1 MKKLTVIDANSNRL
15 SIDVFKEL
23 WDVREMIMM
32 WIWRDI
38 KVRFSQSALG
48 VLWTLFPM
56 LSQVLIYTLIFGRLV
71 RLDSDGAPYALFALA
86 GVVPWIFFSQA
97 LNAVSSS
104 VYGAGSFLQ
113 KIYFPRLILP
123 IAAMSDKFF
132 DFMISFALLLVV
144 LAISGATFNY
154 NIIFLPLLIAIIVFT
169 VLGFGMLAAAV
180 AVHFRDVLQIMGYV
194 TTTLMYASPVVYPVS
209 LVPSEYRLIYSLNPM
224 VGVIEGFRSALL
236 STRPMPWDLIA
247 MAAVVSISGLLI
259 GVIYFKSAES
269 KFADVG

>member
-1 MKKLTVIDANSNRL
+1 MKKVTVINAKSNRL
-15 SIDVFKEL
+15 SLASFQEL
-23 WDVREMIMM
+23 WDVREMLMM

-56 LSQVLIYTLIFGRLV
+56 LSQVLIYTLIFGKLV

-123 IAAMSDKFF
+123 IAAMFDKFF
-132 DFMISFALLLVV
+132 DFMISFFLLLIV
-144 LAISGATFNY
+144 LAIAGASFNF
-154 NIIFLPLLIAIIVFT
+154 NIIFLPLLIAII
-169 VLGFGMLAAAV
+169 
-180 AVHFRDVLQIMGYV
+180 II
-194 TTTLMYASPVVYPVS
+194 TTL
-209 LVPSEYRLIYSLNPM
+209 
-224 VGVIEGFRSALL
+224 
-236 STRPMPWDLIA
+236 
-247 MAAVVSISGLLI
+247 
-259 GVIYFKSAES
+259 
-269 KFADVG
+269 